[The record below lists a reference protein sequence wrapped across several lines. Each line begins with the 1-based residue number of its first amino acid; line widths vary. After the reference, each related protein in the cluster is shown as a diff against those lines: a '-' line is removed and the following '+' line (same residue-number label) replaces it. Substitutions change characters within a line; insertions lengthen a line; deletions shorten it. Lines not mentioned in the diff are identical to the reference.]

1 MYLGSGVKSRLVSI
15 REASCQALELGHTK
29 LPQNMAME
37 MPVVIFRLFASASV
51 SIKKRQHLFQM
62 NTVKIK

>member
-1 MYLGSGVKSRLVSI
+1 MSI

-37 MPVVIFRLFASASV
+37 LPVVIFRLFASASV